1 MPYPYSSEEC
11 CDLTNYIYLLEPSWG
26 KIIYWMVVHGTNV
39 ERWKRSAL
47 NFAVYST
54 ALTVTALCALQ
65 EQMKLFHGIVSKVEK
80 VKSVSFLSGKK
91 ILRSGLLLCGI
102 LEEGL
107 FGSNFPVILFLVEGA
122 RKTGHQIVTSLFQNK
137 HNQQEENIFK
147 KMSLLSIVIFGSVV
161 KHGLFLFWKS
171 RFLVGTSPHQQSTM
185 ENFSKDKTIC
195 YYASCYD
202 KKTDAQPGI
211 DFKMQWM
218 FGIWPQPPFFVV
230 AILPVVFVVSSTP
243 SFF

>member
-11 CDLTNYIYLLEPSWG
+11 RDLTNYIYLLEPSWG

-107 FGSNFPVILFLVEGA
+107 FGSNFPVILFLVEAA
-122 RKTGHQIVTSLFQNK
+122 RKTRHQIVTSLFQNK
-137 HNQQEENIFK
+137 HNQQEENIFWK
-147 KMSLLSIVIFGSVV
+147 NVTFIHCHFWLCCKTWSFPVLKIAIFSWHITAPTINNGE
-161 KHGLFLFWKS
+161 FL
-171 RFLVGTSPHQQSTM
+171 
-185 ENFSKDKTIC
+185 
-195 YYASCYD
+195 
-202 KKTDAQPGI
+202 
-211 DFKMQWM
+211 
-218 FGIWPQPPFFVV
+218 
-230 AILPVVFVVSSTP
+230 
-243 SFF
+243 

>member
-1 MPYPYSSEEC
+1 MNACFPKGNGAKLCVCTKLQNTLLFFVSAVASFGRDPLKWKLNEIFGFPFHFSGMPYPYSSEEC

-107 FGSNFPVILFLVEGA
+107 FGSNFPVILFLVEAA
-122 RKTGHQIVTSLFQNK
+122 RKTRHQIVTSLFQNK
-137 HNQQEENIFK
+137 HNQQEENIF
-147 KMSLLSIVIFGSVV
+147 
-161 KHGLFLFWKS
+161 
-171 RFLVGTSPHQQSTM
+171 
-185 ENFSKDKTIC
+185 
-195 YYASCYD
+195 
-202 KKTDAQPGI
+202 
-211 DFKMQWM
+211 
-218 FGIWPQPPFFVV
+218 
-230 AILPVVFVVSSTP
+230 
-243 SFF
+243 

>member
-11 CDLTNYIYLLEPSWG
+11 RDLTNYIYLLEPSWG

-107 FGSNFPVILFLVEGA
+107 FGSNFPVILFLVEAA
-122 RKTGHQIVTSLFQNK
+122 RKTRHQIVTSLFQNK

-161 KHGLFLFWKS
+161 KHGFPVLKIAIFSWYITAPTINNGEFL
-171 RFLVGTSPHQQSTM
+171 
-185 ENFSKDKTIC
+185 
-195 YYASCYD
+195 
-202 KKTDAQPGI
+202 
-211 DFKMQWM
+211 
-218 FGIWPQPPFFVV
+218 
-230 AILPVVFVVSSTP
+230 
-243 SFF
+243 

>member
-11 CDLTNYIYLLEPSWG
+11 RDLTHYIYLLEPDWG

-65 EQMKLFHGIVSKVEK
+65 EQIKLFHEIVSKVEK

-91 ILRSGLLLCGI
+91 ILHSGLLLCGI

-107 FGSNFPVILFLVEGA
+107 FGSNFPVILFLVEAA
-122 RKTGHQIVTSLFQNK
+122 RKTRHQIVTSLFQNK
-137 HNQQEENIFK
+137 HNQQEENIFLK
-147 KMSLLSIVIFGSVV
+147 NVTLSIVIIGSVV
-161 KHGLFLFWKS
+161 KHGLFPVLKIAI
-171 RFLVGTSPHQQSTM
+171 
-185 ENFSKDKTIC
+185 FSWYITAQTTQNISNEKTIC
-195 YYASCYD
+195 YFASCYD
-202 KKTDAQPGI
+202 
-211 DFKMQWM
+211 
-218 FGIWPQPPFFVV
+218 
-230 AILPVVFVVSSTP
+230 
-243 SFF
+243 